1 MRRCGAWWRSWLT
14 LVLLLGPARTS
25 LALQLTR
32 GPYLQQLTGTS
43 ATVAWDTDIS
53 AGCSLD
59 IGPVGGVTTTIAGSA
74 AKHCEFPLQSL
85 TPQTTYQYVAKGN
98 SIALATAQLST
109 LPQIQTV
116 FVILM
121 ENHSWSAVKSAPYI
135 AHLAATGAHAE
146 NYRTPIHPSE
156 PNYVI
161 LEAGT
166 DCPPLADGTKG
177 HCFTTDADATG
188 SNHTASPFHL
198 VRYLEDAG
206 ISWKAYQEG
215 ISGSKC
221 PLTGGNGYAPKH
233 VGMIFFDDVT
243 GASNP
248 SDPYCIAHFRPYD
261 ELASDLAANTV
272 ARYNFITPNL
282 CNDMHDCSV
291 TVGDTWLSQEV
302 PHILG
307 SAAYRNGGL
316 LILTWDEDSG
326 TPIGMILQSSAVKP
340 GYSNTIA
347 YTHPSTV
354 RTLQEIF
361 GVVPPQFPWLG
372 DAATATDLSDLFA
385 GGNMPVTTTTT
396 RPASTT
402 TTRPSTTTTSTT
414 HPPTTTTHPPTTTT
428 RPPTTTTRPPTT
440 TTTSQPSVTSTT
452 RRATTTT
459 TVVSPP
465 TTTLPRSTSLVNGGF
480 EQGETGWLGW
490 TSTQNAGEA
499 VLTTVEP
506 CAGRTGLHM
515 FDSSWRTRS
524 VFQDVA
530 VQGGQPIALQFLA
543 RARNLGTEQA
553 RAVLEWRNEAGAL
566 GVAVLTLP
574 AETYGCRRFALDT
587 RAPAGAT
594 SVRVSL
600 RLGPVTD
607 GVPDNDAEVWYDEV
621 SLALTSTTTTSTV
634 PSTTTTTLPRPT
646 SCLGGTGTL
655 STVVGTHTSRVTFGD
670 NTLKPGLRIDAR
682 GATFLASMSNLYPLV
697 LDRGSRFFLLPDRQ
711 EPPNV
716 CVAGGSFVGQFP
728 RSETWAQSKAHSGAG
743 IEFWPGVL
751 TIEGAHIDNVHDGI
765 RPMDGNNWTIR
776 GAHLSYI
783 RDDCVENDHMR
794 SGAITDSLFDGC
806 YVFVSTR
813 PTSTILSEGWDGTD
827 EVVRVEDSLVYMQP
841 MPGPVTGTLD
851 PGWGTTWKWHTGTPS
866 KSPRLSLH
874 HNIFRYDQVGGSGAA
889 SMELPPGKLLDCS
902 DNVVVWLGPGEF
914 PARLPSCFKVT
925 KDPAVWD
932 EAVAAWKATHP

>member
-1 MRRCGAWWRSWLT
+1 MGRCGAWWRSWLT
-14 LVLLLGPARTS
+14 LVLLLGPVRTS
-25 LALQLTR
+25 LALQLTG
-32 GPYLQQLTGTS
+32 GPYVQQLTGTS

-53 AGCSLD
+53 AGCSLE
-59 IGPVGGVTTTIAGSA
+59 IEPVGGVTTTIGGAA

-85 TPQTTYQYVAKGN
+85 TPETTYRYVAKGN
-98 SIALATAQLST
+98 GVALATAQLST

-116 FVILM
+116 FIILM

-166 DCPPLADGTKG
+166 NCPPLADGTAG
-177 HCFTTDADATG
+177 HCFTTDGDPTG

-198 VRYLEDAG
+198 VRYLEEAG

-215 ISGSKC
+215 ISGSNC
-221 PLTGGNGYAPKH
+221 PLTRGNGYAPKH
-233 VGMIFFDDVT
+233 VGTIFFDDVT

-248 SDPYCIAHFRPYD
+248 SDPHCIEHFRPYD

-282 CNDMHDCSV
+282 CHDMHDCSV

-307 SAAYRNGGL
+307 SAAYQNHGL

-347 YTHPSTV
+347 YAHPSTV

-385 GGNMPVTTTTT
+385 GGNIPVTTTTT

-414 HPPTTTTHPPTTTT
+414 
-428 RPPTTTTRPPTT
+428 RPPTT
-440 TTTSQPSVTSTT
+440 TTTSRPSVTSTT
-452 RRATTTT
+452 RPATTTTTTT
-459 TVVSPP
+459 TVVPFP
-465 TTTLPRSTSLVNGGF
+465 TTTSTTPPPETSLVNGGF
-480 EQGETGWLGW
+480 EQGQTGWVGW
-490 TSTQNAGEA
+490 TSPQNAGEA
-499 VLTTVEP
+499 VLTTVGP
-506 CAGRTGLHM
+506 CAGLNGLHM
-515 FDSSWRTRS
+515 FDSATRTRS

-530 VQGGQPIALQFLA
+530 VEAGQPIALRFLA

-553 RAVLEWRNEAGAL
+553 RAVLEWHDGAGAL
-566 GVAVLTLP
+566 GVTVLTLP
-574 AETYGCRRFALDT
+574 AETYGCTPFALDA

-600 RLGPVTD
+600 GLGPVTD
-607 GVPDNDAEVWYDEV
+607 GVPHNDAEVWYDEV
-621 SLALTSTTTTSTV
+621 ALAPHLISTTTTSV

-646 SCLGGTGTL
+646 SCLGGTGPL
-655 STVVGTHTSRVTFGD
+655 SIEVGTHTSRVTFGED
-670 NTLKPGLRIDAR
+670 TLKPGLRIDAR

-697 LDRGSRFFLLPDRQ
+697 LDRGSRFFMLPDRQ

-716 CVAGGSFVGQFP
+716 CVAGGTFVGQFP

-743 IEFWPGVL
+743 IEFWPGAL
-751 TIEGAHIDNVHDGI
+751 TIEGARIDNVHDGI
-765 RPMDGNNWTIR
+765 RPLDGNNWTIR
-776 GAHLSYI
+776 GADLSYI

-794 SGAITDSLFDGC
+794 SGTITDSLFDGC

-813 PTSTILSEGWDGTD
+813 PSSTILSEGWDGTN
-827 EVVRVEDSLVYMQP
+827 EVVRVENSLVHMQP

-874 HNIFRYDQVGGSGAA
+874 GNIFRYDQVGGSGAA

-932 EAVAAWKATHP
+932 KAVAAWKATHP